1 MARIYN
7 PGLTGKTND
16 VNFATLK
23 NFDMSPSHDVKL
35 IEFTDLNFTMIHSLV
50 NEARHNGYDFIQ
62 RTIDDWNSGAN
73 KFDRRG
79 EKLWGLVSGTELI
92 GIGGL
97 SRDPYADDVN
107 TGRVRHLYILQAYR
121 RKGYATL
128 LMNPIIN
135 NARAHFTTLRLFT
148 DNPFAAEFY
157 EKLGFQNLN
166 GYKVSH
172 RLALI

>member
-1 MARIYN
+1 
-7 PGLTGKTND
+7 
-16 VNFATLK
+16 
-23 NFDMSPSHDVKL
+23 MSSAHDVKL